1 MDLEQRVQVLEQEVQ
16 VLKNQIQATLLEMQE
31 YLLTNAHPSLRAEDT
46 PRSSSARPQPGALR
60 KVSFTDND
68 DDERDD
74 EPRIAGVRKVSLNAE
89 DEPAP
94 RKSNGKRKAARSDDE
109 DEPDAPRKPAGVR
122 KVSLEDVDRDES
134 RPKKQ
139 SVRAAD
145 WNDQEEPAPQPAK
158 AAGKRP
164 SQPKNNG
171 HVAEAEADELPG
183 ITFYQA
189 EPVEPRKPRASR
201 TMEAPAEPHRN
212 GTSNSNGNG
221 KHPASQA
228 MAAKPAASKNG
239 SKGKPDPLLAED
251 DIDHSKKTVLR
262 LIAGLYNAGAGVNKK
277 DK

>member
-31 YLLTNAHPSLRAEDT
+31 YLLTNAHPTLRAEDT

-60 KVSFTDND
+60 KVSFND
-68 DDERDD
+68 DDDEVDD
-74 EPRIAGVRKVSLNAE
+74 EPRITGVRKVSLNAE

-94 RKSNGKRKAARSDDE
+94 RKTNSKRKAARQDDDE
-109 DEPDAPRKPAGVR
+109 DEPEAPRKPSGVR

-139 SVRAAD
+139 SARVAD
-145 WNDQEEPAPQPAK
+145 WADDEEPAPKPVK
-158 AAGKRP
+158 AAGKRA
-164 SQPKNNG
+164 SQPKSNG
-171 HVAEAEADELPG
+171 HVEATEAAELPG
-183 ITFYQA
+183 VTFYQA
-189 EPVEPRKPRASR
+189 EPVEPRKARASR
-201 TMEAPAEPHRN
+201 AMEVPVEPHR
-212 GTSNSNGNG
+212 NGNG

-228 MAAKPAASKNG
+228 MAAKPSASKNG
-239 SKGKPDPLLAED
+239 SKAKADPIPND

-262 LIAGLYNAGAGVNKK
+262 LIAGLYNAGAGVKK